1 MSTCKQKQSWSLDS
15 GMNAWRE
22 TWLFFNMN
30 LHNSS
35 DPVKLTWKFSP
46 INKFIFQV
54 DEIEVVMPNQHY
66 FTIDMTKMGL
76 VNKDEVSSVVDTG
89 ISLTKQ
95 TNNKNDK
102 ITDMYY
108 LPRRFFSPWITPQ
121 ATSQEQCAGNS
132 GPSCK
137 ETKVLLID
145 FLTTSGSEKKQQPE
159 KCFTS

>member
-1 MSTCKQKQSWSLDS
+1 
-15 GMNAWRE
+15 
-22 TWLFFNMN
+22 MN

-95 TNNKNDK
+95 TIKMTRSLTC
-102 ITDMYY
+102 ITYHAGSS
-108 LPRRFFSPWITPQ
+108 LP
-121 ATSQEQCAGNS
+121 G
-132 GPSCK
+132 
-137 ETKVLLID
+137 
-145 FLTTSGSEKKQQPE
+145 
-159 KCFTS
+159 